1 MSLGG
6 LLIHNKFIIKVSPA
20 IKRYQSP
27 SVPSLLDFEKFAK
40 VRGGIPKET
49 SARAWVSGLWS
60 CWFDETFPTCGTVPK
75 EDTELLEGAKAV
87 GSQETNL
94 QIELVDSIQ
103 PVLLEG
109 AVFSTEEL
117 EEEVRRLTDLIDKVE
132 RPSAFQYC
140 RRGAIRRKLGK
151 LKSAMDDLEKVSL
164 MPSCPTMSGPPS
176 SPIFFFKLNLC
187 KSIVRN

>member
-1 MSLGG
+1 VSLGR

-60 CWFDETFPTCGTVPK
+60 CWFDETFPTCGTVPE

-117 EEEVRRLTDLIDKVE
+117 EEEVRRLTDLIEKVE
-132 RPSAFQYC
+132 HPSAFQYC

-176 SPIFFFKLNLC
+176 SPIFFLN
-187 KSIVRN
+187 